1 MGVLY
6 TIIILPGGFM
16 VVGAE
21 RSPRGHWVRGVSAG
35 SVVTLD
41 VPGLCQAIDFF
52 LKKNLVKHGID
63 LSPGP

>member
-1 MGVLY
+1 
-6 TIIILPGGFM
+6 M